1 MLVMLASVQ
10 RLFAYILPK
19 NVKIK
24 IKIHIIPRVTL
35 HSYGTQSLTISE
47 EHRLGAFRTG
57 LL

>member
-1 MLVMLASVQ
+1 MLASVQ
-10 RLFAYILPK
+10 RLFSCLLPK

-24 IKIHIIPRVTL
+24 IKRHIIPRVTL

-47 EHRLGAFRTG
+47 KHRLGAFRTG